1 MDFSTD
7 ARCDGCGDNTQ
18 LRLGAGMRN
27 TNFAKM
33 MKWISL
39 AVFFAVFLLG
49 ASTSRATDTDK
60 EAITKRLED
69 WAAAFNRRDADGAC
83 DLFAQD
89 LVSTV
94 PGALEAGK
102 DAVCA
107 RLAKVLSKTDVSL
120 QYRPDIREIIVS
132 GDTAAVRLFW
142 ILTTEKG
149 GAKEESTEAGIDIFQ
164 RQTDGRWSIARFI
177 AFTIDPG
184 DPF

>member
-1 MDFSTD
+1 MGFATE
-7 ARCDGCGDNTQ
+7 AHCDGCGYNT
-18 LRLGAGMRN
+18 RLGAGMRN
-27 TNFAKM
+27 ANLASM

-39 AVFFAVFLLG
+39 AVSLAVFLLG
-49 ASTSRATDTDK
+49 ASTSWATDADK

-94 PGALEAGK
+94 PGALEASK
-102 DAVCA
+102 DSVCA
-107 RLAKVLSKTDVSL
+107 RLAKVLARTDVSL

-132 GDTAAVRLFW
+132 GDTAVVRLFW
-142 ILTTEKG
+142 ILTTEKD

-164 RQTDGRWSIARFI
+164 RQADDRWSIARFI
-177 AFTIDPG
+177 AFTIDL
-184 DPF
+184 DDKF